1 MQSDDLF
8 IRKLRRQSPRPPLAT
23 VNFDRTR
30 VEWPPRRGGDGEGEC
45 ESVTTPS
52 RAGLNTMRAVGSSRS
67 QHIMQRSNSDVTLGD
82 LDSAGKAAG
91 KATRVAGDKCT
102 VSGGSGDSALFLHR
116 EYGSLSSLER
126 QMQSQGR
133 GDHGPLSPSAERFK
147 DPLVLLGLQPAP
159 TEPDS
164 AVSSATTGEP
174 QPKPAKP
181 PKPDGLHKRPKLSS
195 PAALLPP
202 TPASCDLTGTTWVRN
217 FAHYDVQSILFD
229 MSEAASNRDSIG
241 RKKNITSGASA
252 ASQLRP
258 LSQASPASPS
268 QAGGT
273 GGTGGGGSGVGSG
286 GSGSGEDL
294 DPSGLLMDEGDGND
308 NDMLLSCPH
317 FRNEVG
323 GEEQV
328 GLGRTRVFCRGG
340 GGGGG
345 QWRSMQS
352 PNDAVSVL
360 EEPRESNVQQ
370 QDKSNYF
377 IEHADL
383 GARYYHKYFYMKDHQ
398 NFFGV
403 DDRLGPVAI
412 SFRREEKEGTSGAQY
427 NYRIIFRTTELKT
440 LRGSI
445 LEESVPSAARH
456 TTPRGL
462 SPKRLL
468 EFIMPEL
475 NLHCLR
481 LASTSPKVR
490 DTLLKL
496 DEQGLNFQRKVG
508 IMYCKAG
515 QSTEEDMY
523 NNESA
528 SQAFDDFLDLLGERV
543 RLKGWEKYRAQLD
556 TKTDSTGTHS
566 LYTRYQ
572 DYELMF
578 HVSTMLP
585 YTPNNTQQLLRKR
598 HIGNDIVT
606 IVFQEPGAH
615 PFTPK
620 AIRSHFQHVFII
632 VQVHQPCTENTYYRV
647 AVTRSKDIPLFGPL
661 FPRGARF
668 PRCPAFRNFLLA
680 KVLNAENAAEKSEK
694 FRSMA
699 TRTRQEYLKDL
710 AENYVTT
717 TPIDSSTKFPLLSL
731 GSKRKD
737 KSKGAKGAELHSAG
751 ALVWAVT
758 AGHQNSPSG
767 GGCGGGGE
775 PALESPRLPCL
786 LGISA
791 ESVVLI
797 ERCSRRVVFNSCC
810 RDVIGWKAVTDSG
823 VKGGPSLDIFYE
835 RGESVS
841 INVMDNQAEDIKEI
855 VQRLELVTR
864 GCEAREVTP
873 LRDGVGQPGFLMTD
887 EGFVTELQPFGY
899 AESGGLQL
907 WARVVRLCGQPLLHL
922 TPEERSRLLRTAH
935 KIHIM
940 VIPPDENGKPR
951 RSFSELYQKAIQDAE
966 GKSGEGQS
974 GEAWVLDDREEE
986 TEEEYEEDEE
996 EEEDERSERERIQGE
1011 GREAEPAVQVD
1022 GTGPSG
1028 SVVPTAH
1035 EVSPSVGEGG
1045 PPSSMLSPPSLPL
1058 LRATS
1063 LQDHPSSTPVPEITP
1078 SSMTRSFSLERHPPC
1093 QDLLDGHVYDNVG
1106 LKVGEHEH
1114 IYENPGELL
1123 DATPD
1128 LILAVKPKMALEEE
1142 GPHKQFGCVDELLDD
1157 KASASNPVVRSEHM
1171 DRAERNS
1178 RAMSLHNSITKILS
1192 ETTDSTEEE
1201 WQSISDLATACR
1213 SILEALSREDRNPG
1227 DGSQASADSSGPDA
1241 KLRDGKDSDS
1251 PGHLEEKVSQLEA
1264 MLKHLQDDLQK
1275 EKEDKAVLQAEV
1287 QSLRQNNQRLQEES
1301 QSTVARLIKV
1311 TELLCNVNKPC

>member
-1 MQSDDLF
+1 MDKCTMQSDDLF
-8 IRKLRRQSPRPPLAT
+8 IRKFRRQSPRPPLAT
-23 VNFDRTR
+23 VSFDPKRDGGVRAR
-30 VEWPPRRGGDGEGEC
+30 VEWPPRREGEGTEG
-45 ESVTTPS
+45 ESVMPS
-52 RAGLNTMRAVGSSRS
+52 RVGLNLRSVGRG
-67 QHIMQRSNSDVTLGD
+67 HIMQRSNSDVTLGD
-82 LDSAGKAAG
+82 LDSAGKAG
-91 KATRVAGDKCT
+91 VKVART
-102 VSGGSGDSALFLHR
+102 VGENTGSGGPGETVVVLHR

-126 QMQSQGR
+126 QSRSIEPSSEGA
-133 GDHGPLSPSAERFK
+133 LSPNAMRFK
-147 DPLVLLGLQPAP
+147 DPFLLLGLQETSP
-159 TEPDS
+159 EPDGFFRALS
-164 AVSSATTGEP
+164 VPAGDT
-174 QPKPAKP
+174 PKPAKP
-181 PKPDGLHKRPKLSS
+181 PKPESLGKKAKPS
-195 PAALLPP
+195 PPQVPP
-202 TPASCDLTGTTWVRN
+202 EQPVGGAWVRN
-217 FAHYDVQSILFD
+217 VAHYDTQSILFD
-229 MSEAASNRDSIG
+229 LFEAASNRDSVG

-258 LSQASPASPS
+258 LAQATPSSPS
-268 QAGGT
+268 QG
-273 GGTGGGGSGVGSG
+273 G
-286 GSGSGEDL
+286 GSGSGTGGGSSTEE
-294 DPSGLLMDEGDGND
+294 PEQALLDEGDGND

-317 FRNEVG
+317 FRNEMG
-323 GEEQV
+323 GEERA
-328 GLGRTRVFCRGG
+328 GLGRERDGG
-340 GGGGG
+340 SR
-345 QWRSMQS
+345 WRSLQS

-360 EEPRESNVQQ
+360 EEPRESHIQQ
-370 QDKSNYF
+370 QGKSNYF

-398 NFFGV
+398 NFFGM

-412 SFRREEKEGTSGAQY
+412 SFRREEKEASSGAQY

-468 EFIMPEL
+468 EFILPDL

-508 IMYCKAG
+508 VMYCRAE

-528 SQAFDDFLDLLGERV
+528 GEAFDEFLDLLGERV

-572 DYELMF
+572 DYEIMF

-585 YTPNNTQQLLRKR
+585 YTANNTQQLLRKR

-606 IVFQEPGAH
+606 IVFQEPGAL

-632 VQVHQPCTENTYYRV
+632 VQVHEPCTENTYYRV

-661 FPRGARF
+661 FPKGARF
-668 PRCPAFRNFLLA
+668 PRSPAFRDFLLA
-680 KVLNAENAAEKSEK
+680 KAINAENAAEKSEK

-731 GSKRKD
+731 GGKRKD
-737 KSKGAKGAELHSAG
+737 KLKGAKGAELHSAG
-751 ALVWAVT
+751 ALVWAVCAT
-758 AGHQNSPSG
+758 QENG
-767 GGCGGGGE
+767 G
-775 PALESPRLPCL
+775 PKLPCL
-786 LGISA
+786 LGVSA

-797 ERCSRRVVFNSCC
+797 ERCTKRVVFNCSC
-810 RDVIGWKAVTDSG
+810 RDVIGWKAVTEAG
-823 VKGGPSLDIFYE
+823 AKGGPCLDIFYE
-835 RGESVS
+835 RGDAVS
-841 INVMDNQAEDIKEI
+841 ITVMESQAEDIKEV

-873 LRDGVGQPGFLMTD
+873 LRDSVGQPGFLMSE
-887 EGFVTELQPFGY
+887 EGFVTDLKRFGY

-907 WARVVRLCGQPLLHL
+907 GARVVRLCGQALVHL
-922 TPEERSRLLRTAH
+922 SQEERSRLLRTAP
-935 KIHIM
+935 KIHIT

-951 RSFSELYQKAIQDAE
+951 RSFSELYQKSIQDAE
-966 GKSGEGQS
+966 SKSGEGQS
-974 GEAWVLDDREEE
+974 GEAWVLDEREQ
-986 TEEEYEEDEE
+986 EE
-996 EEEDERSERERIQGE
+996 EENEVREEVQEIEEQEREQGE
-1011 GREAEPAVQVD
+1011 GEESVSATQPDGREAADQEED
-1022 GTGPSG
+1022 SG
-1028 SVVPTAH
+1028 EA
-1035 EVSPSVGEGG
+1035 GQGG
-1045 PPSSMLSPPSLPL
+1045 STCLLSPPSLPL

-1063 LQDHPSSTPVPEITP
+1063 LQDSPLPQSLEVTP
-1078 SSMTRSFSLERHPPC
+1078 SALTRSYSLERHPPL
-1093 QDLLDGHVYDNVG
+1093 QDICDGHVYDNVG
-1106 LKVGEHEH
+1106 LKGKRH
-1114 IYENPGELL
+1114 IYENPGELR

-1128 LILAVKPKMALEEE
+1128 LILAVKPKVPLEEE
-1142 GPHKQFGCVDELLDD
+1142 GQVG
-1157 KASASNPVVRSEHM
+1157 VVEGGEERPSGSDVPLRLECM

-1178 RAMSLHNSITKILS
+1178 RALSLHNSITKMLS
-1192 ETTDSTEEE
+1192 ETADTSEEE

-1213 SILEALSREDRNPG
+1213 SILEALSREDRKAG
-1227 DGSQASADSSGPDA
+1227 DGSQAAADTVTLGQTDA
-1241 KLRDGKDSDS
+1241 KLKDIKDSDS
-1251 PGHLEEKVSQLEA
+1251 PSHLEEKVSQLEA
-1264 MLKHLQDDLQK
+1264 MLKRLQDDLQK

-1301 QSTVARLIKV
+1301 QTTVARLIKV

>member
-8 IRKLRRQSPRPPLAT
+8 IRKFRRQSPRPNLAA
-23 VNFDRTR
+23 VSFDPRR
-30 VEWPPRRGGDGEGEC
+30 ENGVRAQGVAEWPPRREGEGTEG
-45 ESVTTPS
+45 ESVMPS
-52 RAGLNTMRAVGSSRS
+52 RVGLNLRSVGRG
-67 QHIMQRSNSDVTLGD
+67 HIMQRSNSDVTLGD
-82 LDSAGKAAG
+82 LDSAGKVG
-91 KATRVAGDKCT
+91 VKVART
-102 VSGGSGDSALFLHR
+102 VGENTGPGGQGEPGVVLHR

-126 QMQSQGR
+126 QSRPVEPCSEDQGV
-133 GDHGPLSPSAERFK
+133 LSPSAMRFK
-147 DPLVLLGLQPAP
+147 DPFLLLGLQETPP
-159 TEPDS
+159 EPDGFFRALS
-164 AVSSATTGEP
+164 APAGDT
-174 QPKPAKP
+174 PKPAKP
-181 PKPDGLHKRPKLSS
+181 PKPESLGKKAKPSS
-195 PAALLPP
+195 PQIFPEQP
-202 TPASCDLTGTTWVRN
+202 VGGGWVRN

-229 MSEAASNRDSIG
+229 LTEAATNRDSVG

-258 LSQASPASPS
+258 LSQTAPSSPS
-268 QAGGT
+268 L
-273 GGTGGGGSGVGSG
+273 GGGGGGGTAG
-286 GSGSGEDL
+286 GSSVEE
-294 DPSGLLMDEGDGND
+294 PEQALLDEGDGND
-308 NDMLLSCPH
+308 NDLLLSCPH
-317 FRNEVG
+317 FRNEMG
-323 GEEQV
+323 GEERA
-328 GLGRTRVFCRGG
+328 GLGMARGAG
-340 GGGGG
+340 GR
-345 QWRSMQS
+345 WRSLQS

-360 EEPRESNVQQ
+360 EEPRESHIQQ
-370 QDKSNYF
+370 QGKSNYF

-398 NFFGV
+398 NFFGM
-403 DDRLGPVAI
+403 DERLGPVAI
-412 SFRREEKEGTSGAQY
+412 SFRREEKEASSGAQY

-456 TTPRGL
+456 TTPRGI

-468 EFIMPEL
+468 EFILPDL

-508 IMYCKAG
+508 VMYCRAG

-528 SQAFDDFLDLLGERV
+528 GPAFDEFLDLLGERV

-572 DYELMF
+572 DYEIMF

-585 YTPNNTQQLLRKR
+585 YTANNRQQLLRKR

-606 IVFQEPGAH
+606 IVFQEPGAL

-632 VQVHQPCTENTYYRV
+632 VQVHEPCTENTYYRV

-661 FPRGARF
+661 FPKGARF
-668 PRCPAFRNFLLA
+668 PRSPAFRDFLLA
-680 KVLNAENAAEKSEK
+680 KAINAENAAEKSEK

-731 GSKRKD
+731 GGKRKD
-737 KSKGAKGAELHSAG
+737 KLKGAKGAELHSAG
-751 ALVWAVT
+751 ALVWAVCGT
-758 AGHQNSPSG
+758 QENG
-767 GGCGGGGE
+767 G
-775 PALESPRLPCL
+775 PKLPCL
-786 LGISA
+786 LGVSA

-797 ERCSRRVVFNSCC
+797 ERFTKRVVFNCSC
-810 RDVIGWKAVTDSG
+810 RDVIGWKAVTEAG
-823 VKGGPSLDIFYE
+823 AKGGPCLDIFYE
-835 RGESVS
+835 RGEAVS
-841 INVMDNQAEDIKEI
+841 ITVLDSQAEDIKEV

-873 LRDGVGQPGFLMTD
+873 LRDSVGQPGFLMSE
-887 EGFVTELQPFGY
+887 EGFVTDLQRFCY
-899 AESGGLQL
+899 AESDGLQKG
-907 WARVVRLCGQPLLHL
+907 ARVVRLCGQPLVHL
-922 TPEERSRLLRTAH
+922 SQEERSRLLRTAP
-935 KIHIM
+935 KIHIT

-951 RSFSELYQKAIQDAE
+951 RSFSELYQKSIQDAE
-966 GKSGEGQS
+966 SKSGEGQS
-974 GEAWVLDDREEE
+974 GEAWVLDEREVQEEQQEHEEIKELEEEEREQGEGEESVSVTRPDGREAE
-986 TEEEYEEDEE
+986 TEEEESGEVG
-996 EEEDERSERERIQGE
+996 QG
-1011 GREAEPAVQVD
+1011 
-1022 GTGPSG
+1022 G
-1028 SVVPTAH
+1028 STCL
-1035 EVSPSVGEGG
+1035 
-1045 PPSSMLSPPSLPL
+1045 LSPPSLPL

-1063 LQDHPSSTPVPEITP
+1063 LQDSPLPQGLEVTPTALI
-1078 SSMTRSFSLERHPPC
+1078 RSYSLERHPPYE
-1093 QDLLDGHVYDNVG
+1093 DIFDGHVYDNVG
-1106 LKVGEHEH
+1106 LKVNRH
-1114 IYENPGELL
+1114 IYENPGELK

-1128 LILAVKPKMALEEE
+1128 LILAVKPKVPLEEE
-1142 GPHKQFGCVDELLDD
+1142 GQIGVDEGGEERPSGSDVLLR
-1157 KASASNPVVRSEHM
+1157 SACME
-1171 DRAERNS
+1171 RAERNS
-1178 RAMSLHNSITKILS
+1178 RALSLHNSITKILS
-1192 ETTDSTEEE
+1192 ETTDSSEEE

-1213 SILEALSREDRNPG
+1213 SILEALSREDRKAG
-1227 DGSQASADSSGPDA
+1227 DGSQAAADTGTLPGQTDA
-1241 KLRDGKDSDS
+1241 KLKDIKDSDS

-1264 MLKHLQDDLQK
+1264 MLKRLQDDLQK

-1301 QSTVARLIKV
+1301 QTTVARLIKV

>member
-8 IRKLRRQSPRPPLAT
+8 IRKFRRQNVRPPITT
-23 VNFDRTR
+23 VNFDPKREAGV
-30 VEWPPRRGGDGEGEC
+30 VEWPPRRDGDGAERD
-45 ESVTTPS
+45 SLTPS
-52 RAGLNTMRAVGSSRS
+52 RVGLNLRSVGRG
-67 QHIMQRSNSDVTLGD
+67 HIMQRSNSDVTLGD
-82 LDSAGKAAG
+82 LDSSGKAGG
-91 KATRVAGDKCT
+91 KVARVGGDK
-102 VSGGSGDSALFLHR
+102 VGVGVQGDSVLLHR

-126 QMQSQGR
+126 QTQSQEPSTDGQ
-133 GDHGPLSPSAERFK
+133 GPLSPSALRFK
-147 DPLVLLGLQPAP
+147 DPFLLLGLQENPP
-159 TEPDS
+159 EPDGYFRGLS
-164 AVSSATTGEP
+164 VSTEDS
-174 QPKPAKP
+174 PKPAKP
-181 PKPDGLHKRPKLSS
+181 PKPEGLSKKSKPV
-195 PAALLPP
+195 PPQIPQP
-202 TPASCDLTGTTWVRN
+202 TPCDSMGGGAWVRN

-229 MSEAASNRDSIG
+229 LTEAATNRDSIG

-258 LSQASPASPS
+258 LSLTTPSSPA
-268 QAGGT
+268 Q
-273 GGTGGGGSGVGSG
+273 GGGGNG
-286 GSGSGEDL
+286 GSTD
-294 DPSGLLMDEGDGND
+294 DPEQSLLLDEGDGND
-308 NDMLLSCPH
+308 NELLLSCPH
-317 FRNEVG
+317 FRNETG
-323 GEEQV
+323 GEQQV
-328 GLGRTRVFCRGG
+328 GLGRSQGRRGL
-340 GGGGG
+340 
-345 QWRSMQS
+345 WSSLRT

-360 EEPRESNVQQ
+360 EEPRESHIQQ
-370 QDKSNYF
+370 QGKSNYF

-383 GARYYHKYFYMKDHQ
+383 GAHYYRKYFYMKEHQ
-398 NFFGV
+398 NFFGM

-412 SFRREEKEGTSGAQY
+412 SFRREEKEGSSGAQY
-427 NYRIIFRTTELKT
+427 NYRIIFRTTEMKT

-481 LASTSPKVR
+481 LASNSPKVR

-508 IMYCKAG
+508 VMYCRAG
-515 QSTEEDMY
+515 QSSEEDMY
-523 NNESA
+523 NNES
-528 SQAFDDFLDLLGERV
+528 SGPAFEEFLDLLGERV

-556 TKTDSTGTHS
+556 NKTDSTGTHS

-572 DYELMF
+572 DYEIMF

-585 YTPNNTQQLLRKR
+585 YTANNTQQLLRKR

-606 IVFQEPGAH
+606 IVFQEPGAL

-620 AIRSHFQHVFII
+620 SIRSHFQHVFII
-632 VQVHQPCTENTYYRV
+632 VQVHEPCTENTYYRV

-661 FPRGARF
+661 FPKGARF
-668 PRCPAFRNFLLA
+668 PRSNAFRDFLLA
-680 KVLNAENAAEKSEK
+680 KAVNAENAAEKSEK

-731 GSKRKD
+731 GGKRKD
-737 KSKGAKGAELHSAG
+737 KLKGAKGAELHSAG
-751 ALVWAVT
+751 ALVWAVMVNSRDEGEE
-758 AGHQNSPSG
+758 AG
-767 GGCGGGGE
+767 
-775 PALESPRLPCL
+775 ALKLPCL
-786 LGISA
+786 LGVSA

-797 ERCSRRVVFNSCC
+797 ERCTRRVVFNCSC
-810 RDVIGWKAVTDSG
+810 RDVIGWKAVTEP
-823 VKGGPSLDIFYE
+823 KEGGPCLDIFYE

-841 INVMDNQAEDIKEI
+841 ISVMESQAEDIREV

-864 GCEAREVTP
+864 GCEALEVTP
-873 LRDGVGQPGFLMTD
+873 LRDGVGQPGFLMNE
-887 EGFVTELQPFGY
+887 EGFVTELQRFCY

-907 WARVVRLCGQPLLHL
+907 WARIVRLCGHSLVHL
-922 TPEERSRLLRTAH
+922 SPEERTRLLRTAH
-935 KIHIM
+935 KIHIT

-951 RSFSELYQKAIQDAE
+951 RSFSELYQKAIKDAE
-966 GKSGEGQS
+966 CKPGENQL
-974 GEAWVLDDREEE
+974 GEAWVLDEREEEEEEQEDAKKEEQAEPKAGGVSETDTAEVQEE
-986 TEEEYEEDEE
+986 TEEGEEQSYHKGQSD
-996 EEEDERSERERIQGE
+996 RGQG
-1011 GREAEPAVQVD
+1011 
-1022 GTGPSG
+1022 SL
-1028 SVVPTAH
+1028 
-1035 EVSPSVGEGG
+1035 
-1045 PPSSMLSPPSLPL
+1045 LSPPSLPL

-1063 LQDHPSSTPVPEITP
+1063 LQDQPTNQNQEGSRSHL
-1078 SSMTRSFSLERHPPC
+1078 TRSWSLERQPSVGETF
-1093 QDLLDGHVYDNVG
+1093 DGHVYDNVG
-1106 LKVGEHEH
+1106 LKVKHH
-1114 IYENPGELL
+1114 IYENVGELR

-1128 LILAVKPKMALEEE
+1128 LILAVKPKVPLEDE
-1142 GPHKQFGCVDELLDD
+1142 QFIVAEFGDD
-1157 KASASNPVVRSEHM
+1157 RASASDSSLSSSQLSYV

-1178 RAMSLHNSITKILS
+1178 RALSLHNSITKILS

-1201 WQSISDLATACR
+1201 WQSIADLATACR
-1213 SILEALSREDRNPG
+1213 SILEALSREDRKASDP
-1227 DGSQASADSSGPDA
+1227 SQAGDQTDG
-1241 KLRDGKDSDS
+1241 KLRDSKDSDS

-1264 MLKHLQDDLQK
+1264 MLKKLQDDLQK

>member
-8 IRKLRRQSPRPPLAT
+8 VRKFRRQNMRPTIAT
-23 VNFDRTR
+23 VNFDSKREANV
-30 VEWPPRRGGDGEGEC
+30 VEWPPRREADGADGD
-45 ESVTTPS
+45 SLTPS
-52 RAGLNTMRAVGSSRS
+52 RVGLTLRSVGRG
-67 QHIMQRSNSDVTLGD
+67 HIMQRSNSDVTLGD
-82 LDSAGKAAG
+82 LDSSGKTGGKAARG
-91 KATRVAGDKCT
+91 VGEKVGAGAQGD
-102 VSGGSGDSALFLHR
+102 GGLLLHR

-126 QMQSQGR
+126 QTQAQELNT
-133 GDHGPLSPSAERFK
+133 DDQGPLSPNALRFK
-147 DPLVLLGLQPAP
+147 DPFLLLGLQGNPP
-159 TEPDS
+159 EPDGFFRGLS
-164 AVSSATTGEP
+164 VSTGDS
-174 QPKPAKP
+174 PKPAKP
-181 PKPDGLHKRPKLSS
+181 PKPEGLSKKTK
-195 PAALLPP
+195 PP
-202 TPASCDLTGTTWVRN
+202 QIPQPGPYDNIGGGAWVRN

-229 MSEAASNRDSIG
+229 LTEAATNRDSIG

-258 LSQASPASPS
+258 LSQATPSSPA
-268 QAGGT
+268 Q
-273 GGTGGGGSGVGSG
+273 GGGGSGLNA
-286 GSGSGEDL
+286 D
-294 DPSGLLMDEGDGND
+294 DPEQSLLDEGDGND
-308 NDMLLSCPH
+308 NELLLSCPH
-317 FRNEVG
+317 FRNETG

-328 GLGRTRVFCRGG
+328 GLGQSQGRQGLWSSLRT
-340 GGGGG
+340 
-345 QWRSMQS
+345 

-360 EEPRESNVQQ
+360 EEPRESHVQQ
-370 QDKSNYF
+370 QGKSNYF

-383 GARYYHKYFYMKDHQ
+383 GAHYYRKYFYMKEHQ
-398 NFFGV
+398 NFFGM

-412 SFRREEKEGTSGAQY
+412 SFRRDEKEGSSGAQY
-427 NYRIIFRTTELKT
+427 NYRIIFRTTEMKT

-481 LASTSPKVR
+481 LASNSPKVR

-508 IMYCKAG
+508 VMYCRAG
-515 QSTEEDMY
+515 QSSEEDMY
-523 NNESA
+523 NNES
-528 SQAFDDFLDLLGERV
+528 SGPAFEEFLDLLGGRV

-556 TKTDSTGTHS
+556 NKTDSTGTHS

-572 DYELMF
+572 DYEIMF

-585 YTPNNTQQLLRKR
+585 YTANNTQQLLRKR

-606 IVFQEPGAH
+606 IVFQEPGAL

-632 VQVHQPCTENTYYRV
+632 VQVHEQCSDHTYYRV
-647 AVTRSKDIPLFGPL
+647 AVTRSKDMPLFGPL
-661 FPRGARF
+661 FPKGARF
-668 PRCPAFRNFLLA
+668 PRSSAFRDFLLA
-680 KVLNAENAAEKSEK
+680 KVVNAENAAEKSEK

-731 GSKRKD
+731 GGKRKD
-737 KSKGAKGAELHSAG
+737 KLKGAKGAELHSAG
-751 ALVWAVT
+751 ALVWAVMVNSGDEVE
-758 AGHQNSPSG
+758 AGEH
-767 GGCGGGGE
+767 
-775 PALESPRLPCL
+775 RLPCL
-786 LGISA
+786 LGVSA

-797 ERCSRRVVFNSCC
+797 ERCTRKVVFNCSC
-810 RDVIGWKAVTDSG
+810 RDVIGWKAVTEA
-823 VKGGPSLDIFYE
+823 KEGGPCLDIFYE

-841 INVMDNQAEDIKEI
+841 ISVMESQAEDIREV

-864 GCEAREVTP
+864 GCEALEVTP
-873 LRDGVGQPGFLMTD
+873 LRDGVGQPGFLMNE
-887 EGFVTELQPFGY
+887 EGFVTELQRFCY

-907 WARVVRLCGQPLLHL
+907 WARVVRLCGHSLVHL
-922 TPEERSRLLRTAH
+922 SPEERTRLLRTAH
-935 KIHIM
+935 KIHIT

-951 RSFSELYQKAIQDAE
+951 RSFSELYQKAIKDAE
-966 GKSGEGQS
+966 CKPGEAQS
-974 GEAWVLDDREEE
+974 GVAWVLDDREEE
-986 TEEEYEEDEE
+986 EEDEE
-996 EEEDERSERERIQGE
+996 EKKEEEEEKEEKEEEAKEDELKASAVSEADMTEVQV
-1011 GREAEPAVQVD
+1011 EAE
-1022 GTGPSG
+1022 
-1028 SVVPTAH
+1028 
-1035 EVSPSVGEGG
+1035 EGLG
-1045 PPSSMLSPPSLPL
+1045 QLCDEGQSESSHVLLLTPPSLPL

-1063 LQDHPSSTPVPEITP
+1063 LQDQPANQSQENSG
-1078 SSMTRSFSLERHPPC
+1078 SQLKRSHSLEKQLFYRDTC
-1093 QDLLDGHVYDNVG
+1093 DGHVYDNVG
-1106 LKVGEHEH
+1106 LKGERH
-1114 IYENPGELL
+1114 ISENIGELR

-1128 LILAVKPKMALEEE
+1128 LILAVKPKVPLEDE
-1142 GPHKQFGCVDELLDD
+1142 QFMGAEFGDD
-1157 KASASNPVVRSEHM
+1157 KASVSDSSSRLSCL

-1178 RAMSLHNSITKILS
+1178 RALSLHNSITKILS

-1201 WQSISDLATACR
+1201 WQSIADLATACR
-1213 SILEALSREDRNPG
+1213 SILEALSREDRKAG
-1227 DGSQASADSSGPDA
+1227 DPSQAGADQT
-1241 KLRDGKDSDS
+1241 DGKLKDSKENDS
-1251 PGHLEEKVSQLEA
+1251 PGHLEEKVSQLES
-1264 MLKHLQDDLQK
+1264 MLKRLQDDLQK